1 MIILSDYQILTFF
14 SVIFRLLAKVGWGR
28 RPNGGRVVGVSKLCT
43 ITRKTINSL
52 TDCSSYFFI
61 CMQLWIQSS
70 TKMAHHDEE
79 QQFGYCLHQRL
90 KKQSKQFMKPCKLF
104 FLCLLLFW
112 ERFKTPFCIF
122 SCVNPGFGGPWDMSN
137 PKF

>member
-14 SVIFRLLAKVGWGR
+14 SVISRLLAKDGRGR

-52 TDCSSYFFI
+52 ADCSSYFFFA
-61 CMQLWIQSS
+61 CNHGFNL
-70 TKMAHHDEE
+70 
-79 QQFGYCLHQRL
+79 RL
-90 KKQSKQFMKPCKLF
+90 KWLTMIRSNNLDIVFIRGWKNNSSNSWSQVSYF

-112 ERFKTPFCIF
+112 ERFKTP
-122 SCVNPGFGGPWDMSN
+122 NKGPLTQNAVFTWTLTYTL
-137 PKF
+137 